1 MGGLGVAEVIL
12 LDTHVLVWMVT
23 EPKRLS
29 RAADREIRKAQHDR
43 SCAISS
49 ITLWELAL
57 LFRGNR
63 LRGTGSIENSIR
75 TILDDTGVKVLE
87 ITPEIADLS
96 TSFPE
101 TYPKDPRGPID
112 RRHCACLWAESY
124 HAGRENSVQSVD
136 PNGLVAE
143 GYRMD
148 PQVSNDRFTHSSSP
162 ACTRR
167 ISPKSDQYLSSAG
180 NTA

>member
-1 MGGLGVAEVIL
+1 MIL

-23 EPKRLS
+23 DPKRLS

-57 LFRGNR
+57 LFRGSR

-75 TILDDTGVKVLE
+75 NILDDTGVKVLE

-101 TYPKDPRGPID
+101 TYLKDPGDQLIGATAR
-112 RRHCACLWAESY
+112 AY
-124 HAGRENSVQSVD
+124 
-136 PNGLVAE
+136 GLTLITQDE
-143 GYRMD
+143 
-148 PQVSNDRFTHSSSP
+148 
-162 ACTRR
+162 R
-167 ISPKSDQYLSSAG
+167 ILASRLVRSMW
-180 NTA
+180 

>member
-1 MGGLGVAEVIL
+1 MGGLGGAEVIL

-23 EPKRLS
+23 DPKRLS
-29 RAADREIRKAQHDR
+29 RAADREIRKAQRDR

-57 LFRGNR
+57 LFRGSR

-101 TYPKDPRGPID
+101 TYPKDPGDQLIGATAR
-112 RRHCACLWAESY
+112 AY
-124 HAGRENSVQSVD
+124 
-136 PNGLVAE
+136 GLTLITQDERILA
-143 GYRMD
+143 
-148 PQVSNDRFTHSSSP
+148 SP
-162 ACTRR
+162 LVR
-167 ISPKSDQYLSSAG
+167 SMW
-180 NTA
+180 